1 MQKWKI
7 KGLKIL
13 WELERFTDIKEPK
26 ELQRNLNVYKWI
38 GNMEV
43 KDLQQIK
50 KCGNRGTSPF
60 ADHLGHLDFR
70 RPELEGFFF
79 CQSGKL
85 NSDLLH
91 AKRLLHDRL
100 FCPLYTRYHHS
111 VTTTWSSIIALQKNK
126 ILK

>member
-7 KGLKIL
+7 KGLKIR

-50 KCGNRGTSPF
+50 NVEIEEPLLFQIIWGTFGVSWFP
-60 ADHLGHLDFR
+60 
-70 RPELEGFFF
+70 
-79 CQSGKL
+79 
-85 NSDLLH
+85 
-91 AKRLLHDRL
+91 
-100 FCPLYTRYHHS
+100 
-111 VTTTWSSIIALQKNK
+111 
-126 ILK
+126 

>member
-7 KGLKIL
+7 KGLKIR

-60 ADHLGHLDFR
+60 SDHLGHLW
-70 RPELEGFFF
+70 GF
-79 CQSGKL
+79 L
-85 NSDLLH
+85 I
-91 AKRLLHDRL
+91 
-100 FCPLYTRYHHS
+100 S
-111 VTTTWSSIIALQKNK
+111 VDPN
-126 ILK
+126 

>member
-7 KGLKIL
+7 KGLKIR

-50 KCGNRGTSPF
+50 NVEIEEPLFFQIIWGTFGVSWFP
-60 ADHLGHLDFR
+60 
-70 RPELEGFFF
+70 
-79 CQSGKL
+79 
-85 NSDLLH
+85 
-91 AKRLLHDRL
+91 
-100 FCPLYTRYHHS
+100 
-111 VTTTWSSIIALQKNK
+111 
-126 ILK
+126 